1 LQKDRDDNAG
11 FLLNKFFVK
20 FTDILINMRFFFS
33 SILMFFV
40 CGFLSSAPLETGFS
54 LAPEVSASREE
65 KARVFIEARKK
76 VINAA
81 VKYENTPYR
90 YGGITS
96 KGLDCSGFIYLS
108 FKDALGV
115 SLPRS
120 ASAIYSWVEKVPLE
134 RAQPGDLLFFK
145 TGGNNNITHVALYLG
160 GRRFIHSASA
170 GSTTGV
176 ISTSLHDGSW
186 SRTFA
191 GAGRAFPE
199 SRVPKP
205 QNGGDN
211 AGNNPSPEKPVS

>member
-1 LQKDRDDNAG
+1 
-11 FLLNKFFVK
+11 
-20 FTDILINMRFFFS
+20 MRFFFS

-40 CGFLSSAPLETGFS
+40 CGFLFSAPLETGFK
-54 LAPEVSASREE
+54 LAPEVSAPKEE
-65 KARVFIEARKK
+65 KARAFVEARKK

-81 VKYENTPYR
+81 VKYEKTPYR

-120 ASAIYSWVEKVPLE
+120 TSALYSWVEKIPLE

-145 TGGNNNITHVALYLG
+145 TAGNNNITHVALYLG

-170 GSTTGV
+170 GLKTGV
-176 ISTSLHDGSW
+176 IFTSLDEGSW

-199 SRVPKP
+199 SRLPKP
-205 QNGGDN
+205 QND
-211 AGNNPSPEKPVS
+211 GNNSSPGEPVS